1 MTNPQ
6 IAYNNIFAADYA
18 VTGIR
23 RDSGKDAP
31 VLISG
36 TYETGSSKQPQGL
49 LYRGSFSQQTVL
61 DTFVWRLPSLG
72 KR

>member
-6 IAYNNIFAADYA
+6 ITYNNIFAADYA

-23 RDSGKDAP
+23 RDRGKDAP

-36 TYETGSSKQPQGL
+36 ATRVALSRP
-49 LYRGSFSQQTVL
+49 VL
-61 DTFVWRLPSLG
+61 PNR
-72 KR
+72 